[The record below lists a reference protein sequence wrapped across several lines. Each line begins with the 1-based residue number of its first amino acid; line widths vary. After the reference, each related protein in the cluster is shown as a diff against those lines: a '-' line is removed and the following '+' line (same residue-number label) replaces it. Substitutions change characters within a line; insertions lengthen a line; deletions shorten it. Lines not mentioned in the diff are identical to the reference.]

1 MTEREWKRL
10 YVLTFLASRAA
21 AMLDCAVARQDLAAL
36 AGPEML
42 ATARALANAAWAAAQ
57 D

>member
-21 AMLDCAVARQDLAAL
+21 GMLDCAEARQDLAAL
-36 AGPEML
+36 ASPEML